1 VLVADVPVLRL
12 QGVWQAYERGGAR
25 VPVLEDVSLEVHA
38 GEIAA
43 VVGGRSQ
50 GKTTLIRVASGTL
63 PVERGS
69 VVLKNRKL
77 TGLSD
82 RQMQRVLATEIG
94 IATRIGPE
102 TRLSV
107 YDYLEMALKGTRQY
121 SPSERTHR
129 IAALLEQLE
138 LTNCASADW
147 GELSDWQRV
156 LVEFAQALIRGPEL
170 LLVDDIVDGLDLD
183 GKQAAMTL
191 IEGFAKDLRL
201 AVLMAV
207 SDHAA
212 ALRSAKVWRLS
223 HAHLE
228 LMHEDPDITSVHEGS
243 ENDQAL

>member
-1 VLVADVPVLRL
+1 MCVLRL
-12 QGVWQAYERGGAR
+12 QGVWKAFERGR
-25 VPVLEDVSLEVHA
+25 TRLSVLEDVSLEVEA

-43 VVGGRSQ
+43 VVGGRGH

-69 VVLKNRKL
+69 VVLKNREL

-94 IATRIGPE
+94 IATKIGPE
-102 TRLSV
+102 ARLDV
-107 YDYLEMALKGTRQY
+107 RDYLEMALSAPREY
-121 SPSERTHR
+121 SSSERARR
-129 IAALLEQLE
+129 IEEMLDRLE
-138 LTNCASADW
+138 LVGCARARW
-147 GELSDWQRV
+147 GELSDWQQV

-170 LLVDDIVDGLDLD
+170 LLVDDIMDGLGLD
-183 GKQAAMTL
+183 QKQAAMTL
-191 IEGFAKDLRL
+191 IEGFAKDLQL

-228 LMHEDPDITSVHEGS
+228 LMHEDPDVTYLH
-243 ENDQAL
+243 QRRAAAP